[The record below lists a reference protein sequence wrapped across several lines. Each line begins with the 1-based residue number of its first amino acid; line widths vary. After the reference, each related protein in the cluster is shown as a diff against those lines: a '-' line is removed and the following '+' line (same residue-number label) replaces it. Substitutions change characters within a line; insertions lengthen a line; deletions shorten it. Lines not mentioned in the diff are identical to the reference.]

1 MLLTLNKI
9 YRRIARVFFH
19 KKQDVNE
26 GRLTR
31 ISPGAETLAAPV
43 ATIIVP
49 IRVSHQAREA
59 LARLQRILPIIPSCF
74 EVVVV
79 DDGSAKRWQ
88 NEICRLTMAR
98 RNSQYLYLPTRKRR
112 FSLARARNSGASQ
125 STSEII
131 LFHDLDFLGTAETY
145 LQIADI
151 LRDKLS
157 PDNKQHFF
165 CIPVAFLTEQG
176 TKRYIRYLQSSPQST
191 NWAFYQAT
199 EQDGGVKFLVQ
210 GSSCIVVYKKYF
222 LEIGGHDESYDG
234 HGAEDFELLHRLSSN
249 YLIAKRPIDYSV
261 NTGSGKIIEYRG
273 FRAFFALYGEE
284 CVKSGCV
291 LVHLF
296 HPKRKESGYY
306 QHERNFAKLKSLM
319 LQDASCPDSHD

>member
-1 MLLTLNKI
+1 MNRI
-9 YRRIARVFFH
+9 FQRIARVFLH
-19 KKQDVNE
+19 SKQDVNE
-26 GRLTR
+26 GLLTR
-31 ISPGAETLAAPV
+31 ASPAAENLATPV
-43 ATIIVP
+43 AAIIVP
-49 IRVSHQAREA
+49 IRVNHQAREA
-59 LARLQRILPIIPSCF
+59 LVRLERLLSLIPSCF

-88 NEICRLTMAR
+88 KEICRFAMIR
-98 RNSQYLYLPTRKRR
+98 PNSQYLYLPTRKRR
-112 FSLARARNSGASQ
+112 FSLARARNSGARQ

-191 NWAFYQAT
+191 NWAFYEEA
-199 EQDGGVKFLVQ
+199 EQGGGVKFLVQ

-249 YLIAKRPIDYSV
+249 YLIAKRPVDYSV

-296 HPKRKESGYY
+296 HPKRKESDYY

-319 LQDASCPDSHD
+319 SQE

>member
-1 MLLTLNKI
+1 EN
-9 YRRIARVFFH
+9 
-19 KKQDVNE
+19 
-26 GRLTR
+26 
-31 ISPGAETLAAPV
+31 LAAPV

-49 IRVSHQAREA
+49 IRITHQASEA
-59 LARLQRILPIIPSCF
+59 LARLQRLLSLIPSCF

-79 DDGSAKRWQ
+79 DDGSPKRWQ
-88 NEICRLTMAR
+88 NEICNFAMAR
-98 RNSQYLYLPTRKRR
+98 PNTQYLYLPTSKRR
-112 FSLARARNSGASQ
+112 FSLARARNSGARQ
-125 STSEII
+125 SISEII
-131 LFHDLDFLGTAETY
+131 LFHDLDFLGTTETY
-145 LQIADI
+145 LQIANI
-151 LRDKLS
+151 IQNRLF

-176 TKRYIRYLQSSPQST
+176 TNSYIRYLQSSPQTT
-191 NWAFYQAT
+191 NWAFYQEA

-210 GSSCIVVYKKYF
+210 GSSCIVVYKAYF

-249 YLIAKRPIDYSV
+249 YPIAKRPVDYPV

-273 FRAFFALYGEE
+273 FRAFFALYGQD
-284 CVKSGCV
+284 CLKSGCV

-296 HPKRKESGYY
+296 HPKRKSSGYY

-319 LQDASCPDSHD
+319 LQDTSCSDSHG